1 MSVAAA
7 ALQILHYPA
16 PQLRRRAE
24 PVGEIDAS
32 VQAVAARMIALMREA
47 NGLGLAAPQ
56 VGMPWR
62 MFVTNGGEDHP
73 DRVYINPTL
82 SVVNTALVL
91 KEEGC
96 LSLPG
101 INVELR
107 RPKAATINALNLAG
121 QPFELSDDDVLARIW
136 QHELDHLE
144 GILIIDRMSP
154 MDRLATRKILKEL
167 EATAAGA

>member
-16 PQLRRRAE
+16 PQLRCRAE

-32 VQAVAARMIALMREA
+32 VQAVVARMIALMREA

-56 VGMPWR
+56 VGLPWR
-62 MFVTNGGEDHP
+62 IFVTSGGEDHP
-73 DRVYINPTL
+73 DRIYINPTL
-82 SVVNTALVL
+82 SVVDAELVL

-96 LSLPG
+96 LSIPG

-107 RPKAATINALNLAG
+107 RPRAATITALNLAG
-121 QPFELSDDDVLARIW
+121 QPFELSDDDVLARVW

-144 GILIIDRMSP
+144 GILILDRMSP

>member
-32 VQAVAARMIALMREA
+32 VQSVAARMIALMHEA

-56 VGMPWR
+56 VGLPWR
-62 MFVTNGGEDHP
+62 MFVTNGQEESE

-82 SVVNTALVL
+82 SVVNTELVL

-96 LSLPG
+96 LSIPG
-101 INVELR
+101 VNIELR
-107 RPKAATINALNLAG
+107 RPQAVTVNAQDLAG
-121 QPFELSDDDVLARIW
+121 QPFELSDDDVFARVW

-167 EATAAGA
+167 EANAAGA

>member
-1 MSVAAA
+1 MSVATAV
-7 ALQILHYPA
+7 LQILHYPA

-32 VQAVAARMIALMREA
+32 VQAVVARMIALMREE

-56 VGMPWR
+56 VGLPWR
-62 MFVTNGGEDHP
+62 MFVTNGHEKSP

-82 SVVNTALVL
+82 SVVNTELVL

-96 LSLPG
+96 LSVPG

-107 RPKAATINALNLAG
+107 RPKAATIIALNLAG
-121 QPFELSDDDVLARIW
+121 QSFELSDDDVLARVW
-136 QHELDHLE
+136 QHELDHLD

>member
-56 VGMPWR
+56 VGMPWP
-62 MFVTNGGEDHP
+62 MFVTNGHVESP
-73 DRVYINPTL
+73 DRVYIKPTL
-82 SVVNTALVL
+82 SVVNTELVL

-107 RPKAATINALNLAG
+107 RPQAATINALNLAG
-121 QPFELSDDDVLARIW
+121 QPFELSDDDVLARVW

>member
-1 MSVAAA
+1 M
-7 ALQILHYPA
+7 
-16 PQLRRRAE
+16 
-24 PVGEIDAS
+24 GEIDAS

-56 VGMPWR
+56 VGLPWR
-62 MFVTNGGEDHP
+62 MFVTSGGEDYP

-82 SVVNTALVL
+82 SVVNTELVL

-121 QPFELSDDDVLARIW
+121 QPFKLSDDDVLARVW

-144 GILIIDRMSP
+144 GILILDRMSP
-154 MDRLATRKILKEL
+154 MDRLATRKIIKEL
-167 EATAAGA
+167 EATAARA

>member
-1 MSVAAA
+1 MSVTAA

-16 PQLRRRAE
+16 PQLRRRTD

-56 VGMPWR
+56 VGVPWR
-62 MFVTNGGEDHP
+62 MFVTNGHEESP

-82 SVVNTALVL
+82 SVVDTALVL

-96 LSLPG
+96 LSIPG
-101 INVELR
+101 VNVELR
-107 RPKAATINALNLAG
+107 RPQAATINALNLDG
-121 QPFELSDDDVLARIW
+121 QPFELSDDDVLARVW
-136 QHELDHLE
+136 QHELDHLD

>member
-56 VGMPWR
+56 VGLPWR
-62 MFVTNGGEDHP
+62 MFVTNGQEESPDH
-73 DRVYINPTL
+73 VYINPTL
-82 SVVNTALVL
+82 SVVDA
-91 KEEGC
+91 
-96 LSLPG
+96 
-101 INVELR
+101 
-107 RPKAATINALNLAG
+107 
-121 QPFELSDDDVLARIW
+121 
-136 QHELDHLE
+136 
-144 GILIIDRMSP
+144 DRKSVV
-154 MDRLATRKILKEL
+154 
-167 EATAAGA
+167 